1 MADETFSAAE
11 RAAMTQADA
20 ERKASAA
27 AAKKGGTRAERAA
40 AKRAAELTACTDA
53 IAALPES
60 DRAIA
65 EAVHEIVF
73 AEVEDVRAKTW
84 YGFPAYHLDGPVI
97 AFVQPASKFG
107 TRYCTLGFNDGAQLD
122 EGAMWPTVYA
132 ISEVTEDVRAR
143 IAELVR
149 TAFAQ

>member
-1 MADETFSAAE
+1 MTDETFSAAE
-11 RAAMTQADA
+11 RAAMTQAAA
-20 ERKASAA
+20 ERKAFAA
-27 AAKKGGTRAERAA
+27 AAKKGGTRAGRAA

-122 EGAMWPTVYA
+122 DGAMWPTSFAVL
-132 ISEVTEDVRAR
+132 EVNDEVRER
-143 IAELVR
+143 ITAQVR
-149 TAFAQ
+149 TAFGA